1 VEIININ
8 SNKTNKMLCQIVTM
22 MMTIKILINLEDR
35 LNILEINNSKNNIS
49 KHNKMMMKNTK
60 LFRNIG
66 VTIKIL
72 ETK

>member
-1 VEIININ
+1 
-8 SNKTNKMLCQIVTM
+8 M